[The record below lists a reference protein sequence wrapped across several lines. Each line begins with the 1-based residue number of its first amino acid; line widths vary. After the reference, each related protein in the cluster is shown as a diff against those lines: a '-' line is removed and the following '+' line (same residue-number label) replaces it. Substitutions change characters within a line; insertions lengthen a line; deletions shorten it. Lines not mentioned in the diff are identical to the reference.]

1 MVGRCRSMAAQQSLL
16 RPSVGPVGIEPAMAA
31 GIADH
36 VWSARELLE
45 TATVALADLT
55 AHREEHGC

>member
-1 MVGRCRSMAAQQSLL
+1 
-16 RPSVGPVGIEPAMAA
+16 MAA